1 MSLRKLSL
9 KTLLINLMLLGLL
22 FLGISIEAKA
32 GQQSQAPFFDLA
44 TFKEIIEGAQNPV
57 SISIHDE
64 ELIAQTADK
73 IKDFLTSTNF
83 AFNDHISHSIL
94 RNGQLFVEAFREIRI
109 KFQIGHRNYS
119 QIVDPKFR
127 LDIVP
132 NINFLKALI
141 RVHAAA
147 LKDIGESAQKVL
159 DVMAYADRN
168 ESTYAAIL
176 YHHCI
181 QAAAVGV
188 NHSNCV
194 KDFNIQLSKD
204 KAAIA
209 KFERAY
215 MITYRISRLVFAKFH
230 EEIKLLGDP
239 NIISTP
245 TQLRMTIYSDPR
257 MAQYDKTAVTQEQ
270 FSAMTLF
277 NQAEIHAIP
286 ECEELKKNA
295 DVIHGI
301 FKSQLGCTT
310 GKLFGIDTCFRQHSE
325 ENRRKVIV
333 PTIGIE
339 FASIFFLNPE
349 RDSSFKS
356 SYSTYR
362 TLTLKEACKRKTA
375 YDYDL

>member
-141 RVHAAA
+141 SP
-147 LKDIGESAQKVL
+147 LVL
-159 DVMAYADRN
+159 
-168 ESTYAAIL
+168 
-176 YHHCI
+176 
-181 QAAAVGV
+181 
-188 NHSNCV
+188 
-194 KDFNIQLSKD
+194 LSWLL
-204 KAAIA
+204 
-209 KFERAY
+209 
-215 MITYRISRLVFAKFH
+215 ISSSLINSSCMFTANF
-230 EEIKLLGDP
+230 LP
-239 NIISTP
+239 SSTP
-245 TQLRMTIYSDPR
+245 HWS
-257 MAQYDKTAVTQEQ
+257 
-270 FSAMTLF
+270 
-277 NQAEIHAIP
+277 
-286 ECEELKKNA
+286 
-295 DVIHGI
+295 
-301 FKSQLGCTT
+301 
-310 GKLFGIDTCFRQHSE
+310 KL
-325 ENRRKVIV
+325 
-333 PTIGIE
+333 
-339 FASIFFLNPE
+339 
-349 RDSSFKS
+349 
-356 SYSTYR
+356 
-362 TLTLKEACKRKTA
+362 
-375 YDYDL
+375 